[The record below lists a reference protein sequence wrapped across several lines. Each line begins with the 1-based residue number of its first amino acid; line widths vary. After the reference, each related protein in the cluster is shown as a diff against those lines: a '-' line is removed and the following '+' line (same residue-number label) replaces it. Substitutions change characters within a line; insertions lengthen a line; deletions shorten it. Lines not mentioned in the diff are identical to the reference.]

1 MMTAT
6 CNAMVYQDDS
16 HIRCYLPAG
25 HRGPHE
31 QEPAPP
37 RLIVRAA
44 RRKSEV
50 YEVDPDCKSISN
62 GNGIFL
68 TVPNWVAE
76 AVERGWGR
84 ER

>member
-1 MMTAT
+1 MMTA
-6 CNAMVYQDDS
+6 CNEMVYQDDS

-76 AVERGWGR
+76 AV
-84 ER
+84 